1 MSVGAA
7 TVVRSLPS
15 TDGNCMSTAT
25 VNIHELAE
33 ILDVCPSTI
42 LKGRKKGQHALYIR
56 GFKIGDADNSPL
68 RRFVDD
74 VHEFLESK
82 RTPTKSDQ
90 SDMYLA

>member
-1 MSVGAA
+1 
-7 TVVRSLPS
+7 
-15 TDGNCMSTAT
+15 MSTAT

-68 RRFVDD
+68 RWFVDD